1 MVYLPENSDTLG
13 ILHTFAFGLADPPEM
28 GIRSGPVF
36 NVAEAFTLNL
46 VRLKSLMAFPAYLAD
61 FSSHIHRFQLIA
73 HHEEFDDFDIEN
85 RLNDGPTAKKLFKRF
100 QELFHERTQSL
111 IDMQNDASK
120 LEKLANDMAE
130 KGGAI
135 AVIISMSAAAANS
148 FELAMMSYIT
158 SAWTMF
164 ETAAADLWEAALNY
178 RPQGLAELSGAKRY
192 RRRDANR
199 AKDEAQKLEKSVK
212 LDSIRAHEWD
222 TRNRMGSILRDK
234 FAFTTLGRIREAY
247 ESAFYKKAD
256 DIDKVITNE
265 CFDRLSA
272 LRNVIVHKAAKA
284 DAEYV
289 RRCRDFPALPQVQKG
304 DKITFHGQMVAN
316 LIYDCSNATC
326 ALIIVVD
333 AWLADNAINPP
344 DGDTHTAVD

>member
-1 MVYLPENSDTLG
+1 
-13 ILHTFAFGLADPPEM
+13 
-28 GIRSGPVF
+28 
-36 NVAEAFTLNL
+36 
-46 VRLKSLMAFPAYLAD
+46 
-61 FSSHIHRFQLIA
+61 
-73 HHEEFDDFDIEN
+73 
-85 RLNDGPTAKKLFKRF
+85 
-100 QELFHERTQSL
+100 
-111 IDMQNDASK
+111 
-120 LEKLANDMAE
+120 
-130 KGGAI
+130 
-135 AVIISMSAAAANS
+135 
-148 FELAMMSYIT
+148 
-158 SAWTMF
+158 
-164 ETAAADLWEAALNY
+164 
-178 RPQGLAELSGAKRY
+178 
-192 RRRDANR
+192 
-199 AKDEAQKLEKSVK
+199 
-212 LDSIRAHEWD
+212 
-222 TRNRMGSILRDK
+222 MGSILRDK